1 MEINTNTIKEAI
13 YSDFS
18 KEYTA
23 FGNFVESGEIW
34 DLCIAAVMDE
44 LLMNNIIFCNDV
56 HMIPPVNSF
65 VKAKKIEQPLSGQEN
80 RSIGAFW
87 GFVFK
92 CVFEYQNQKVV
103 ASRVNTI
110 KTATYFFDN
119 VNKVTVK
126 EGTPEK

>member
-1 MEINTNTIKEAI
+1 
-13 YSDFS
+13 
-18 KEYTA
+18 
-23 FGNFVESGEIW
+23 
-34 DLCIAAVMDE
+34 
-44 LLMNNIIFCNDV
+44 MNNIIFCNDI
-56 HMIPPVNSF
+56 HKIPPVNSF
-65 VKAKKIEQPLSGQEN
+65 VKAKQIEQPLSGQEN

-92 CVFEYQNQKVV
+92 CVFKYQNQKVV

-126 EGTPEK
+126 EGKPEK